1 MLTETSLRRVL
12 LAAALFNFGAALA
25 FTLPT
30 TLGAVAELPAAPP
43 LYTTLVA
50 LFVLLFGGSYLWL
63 ALQPVISRPLLAL
76 GAIGKTTAAVA
87 FTLLWLC
94 GEASLL
100 LMLGGLGDL
109 AFAVVFFVWLRS
121 TASNA

>member
-1 MLTETSLRRVL
+1 MTPQTLIRPALF
-12 LAAALFNFGAALA
+12 AAAVFNFGAALA
-25 FTLPT
+25 FAWPT
-30 TLGAVAELPAAPP
+30 SIGALAALPAAPP

-87 FTLLWLC
+87 FTLLWLA

-100 LMLGGLGDL
+100 LLLGGLGDL
-109 AFAVVFFVWLRS
+109 AFAALFFSWLRGGS
-121 TASNA
+121 TT